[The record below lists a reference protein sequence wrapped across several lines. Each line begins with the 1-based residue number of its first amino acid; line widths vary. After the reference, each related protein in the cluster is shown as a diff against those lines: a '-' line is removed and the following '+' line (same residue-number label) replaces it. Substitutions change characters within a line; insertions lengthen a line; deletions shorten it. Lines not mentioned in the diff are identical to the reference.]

1 VNAEV
6 RSVLDASAVLVYL
19 QREIGYEKVRAALA
33 QGAAVSTV
41 NMAEVYAKVVD
52 RDLPLTEI
60 AALLEGLGVRVI
72 PFTDQDARES
82 AGIYSRAKRF
92 GLSLG
97 DRACLAL
104 GLRLGLPVF
113 TADRTWKGFP
123 GIHLELIR

>member
-1 VNAEV
+1 
-6 RSVLDASAVLVYL
+6 LVYL

-33 QGAAVSTV
+33 RGVAVSTV

-52 RDLPLTEI
+52 RDLPLRKI
-60 AALLEGLGVRVI
+60 ATRLEGLGIRVI

-82 AGIYSRAKRF
+82 AGIYGKAKRL

-113 TADRTWKGFP
+113 TADRAWKGFP
-123 GIHLELIR
+123 GINLEIVV

>member
-1 VNAEV
+1 MCL
-6 RSVLDASAVLVYL
+6 VLDASAVLVYL
-19 QREIGYEKVRAALA
+19 QREPGYEKVRTALA

-52 RDLPLTEI
+52 RNLPLIEI
-60 AALLEGLGVRVI
+60 AGRLEGLGISVV

-82 AGIYSRAKRF
+82 ALLYPRTSRL

-104 GLRLGLPVF
+104 GMRLGLPIL
-113 TADRTWKGFP
+113 TADRAWKGLP
-123 GIHLELIR
+123 GVQLEMVR